1 MWCYESSSRISE
13 SSDHTNSMV
22 ELADKQFHE
31 FLMISI
37 RCQEAFKLH
46 WFPQHL
52 WGYRPFQSNVRNVG
66 KEGRIKPKR
75 GGGGGSPPFLRQNLF
90 DMARQKPQICFDL
103 KKHPTSF
110 FLARTLSTSLIL
122 CENGGDILFL
132 GGTSHP
138 RMNLYHL
145 YLIVIWCSPAL
156 FFSGCFC
163 FSMSLSKI
171 NYLYSPVT
179 SWCVVTMAY
188 LSQTKSTHT
197 H

>member
-75 GGGGGSPPFLRQNLF
+75 RGGGGGGGVPPFSE
-90 DMARQKPQICFDL
+90 AK
-103 KKHPTSF
+103 
-110 FLARTLSTSLIL
+110 SL
-122 CENGGDILFL
+122 
-132 GGTSHP
+132 
-138 RMNLYHL
+138 
-145 YLIVIWCSPAL
+145 
-156 FFSGCFC
+156 
-163 FSMSLSKI
+163 
-171 NYLYSPVT
+171 
-179 SWCVVTMAY
+179 
-188 LSQTKSTHT
+188 
-197 H
+197 